1 MPKKVN
7 LFHQYTFWGAC
18 WIVLYN
24 SLQAQQMP
32 KLDSI
37 KYLLPD
43 MTIQIEITEGIN
55 DMYNFKFER
64 AESQFRWLLKH
75 YPQHPLPYFLFG
87 LSQWWKIMPNFD
99 NTQYDEPLLK
109 FIDKAIELAE
119 KMFDK
124 DKKNFEASFFLAIS
138 YGLKGQ
144 LYAYREQ
151 WTKATLAG
159 KNAIKYM
166 QYARPMTDLSPELL
180 FGDGIYNYY
189 SVWIPKEY
197 PFLKPVMLF
206 FEKGDKHL
214 GLQQLEKAS
223 REAFY
228 SRIEAQTNLMRIYLT
243 EENQPQKALLIAEN
257 LHREFPNNPF
267 FHRYYARVLYTLGI
281 ADLLEIECKEIL
293 AAIDSSKTGY
303 EANSGRYAS
312 FFLAELYK
320 NKYLDIPKAKF
331 YYTKSVQFA
340 EQLKNF
346 KSGYYLYSL
355 QALAKIAIQE
365 NQNEEAVF
373 YFNKILEHA
382 DKDHATYQ
390 EAKKYK
396 AQNKKEWKEIVKKSK
411 EPEKQNETKQK
422 KFWGLFE

>member
-1 MPKKVN
+1 MKVV
-7 LFHQYTFWGAC
+7 LLAFVWCFLLVSHQMK
-18 WIVLYN
+18 
-24 SLQAQQMP
+24 AQQMP

-87 LSQWWKIMPNFD
+87 LSQWWKIMPNFE
-99 NTQYDEPLLK
+99 NKQYDEYLLAYM
-109 FIDKAIELAE
+109 DKSIEYAE
-119 KMFDK
+119 KLFDK
-124 DKKNFEASFFLAIS
+124 DKKNFEAAFFLAIS
-138 YGLKGQ
+138 YGMKGQ
-144 LYAYREQ
+144 LHAYREN
-151 WTKATLAG
+151 WTKATFAG

-166 QYARPMTDLSPELL
+166 QYAKGMTDLSPELL

-197 PFLKPVMLF
+197 PFLKPVLVF
-206 FEKGDKHL
+206 FNKGDKNL
-214 GLQQLEKAS
+214 GLEQLEKAS
-223 REAFY
+223 QNAFY

-257 LHREFPNNPF
+257 LHRQFPDNPF

-281 ADLLEIECKEIL
+281 ADKLEVECKVIL
-293 AAIDSSKTGY
+293 QAIDSGKVGY
-303 EANSGRYAS
+303 EGNSGRYAA
-312 FFLAELYK
+312 FFLGEHYRTRYNDVLNARLY
-320 NKYLDIPKAKF
+320 YLRTVA
-331 YYTKSVQFA
+331 FA
-340 EQLKNF
+340 EELKNY

-355 QALAKIAIQE
+355 QALARMAIQD
-365 NQNEEAVF
+365 NKTEEAVM
-373 YFNKILEHA
+373 YFNKILQYA
-382 DKDHATYQ
+382 DRDHATYN

-396 AQNKKEWKEIVKKSK
+396 SQHKKDWKNTLKQSK
-411 EPEKQNETKQK
+411 DAEKQKDKEAKQK
-422 KFWGLFE
+422 KFWGIFE